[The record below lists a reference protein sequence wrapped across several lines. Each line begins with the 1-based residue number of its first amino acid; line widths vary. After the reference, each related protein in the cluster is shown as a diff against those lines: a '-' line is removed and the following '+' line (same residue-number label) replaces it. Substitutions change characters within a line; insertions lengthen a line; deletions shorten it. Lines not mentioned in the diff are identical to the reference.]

1 MAGIPSGMARSVG
14 ATSMRRAARWPRRA
28 PRDRKTHGRIW
39 PRIDDRLVLRG
50 LLSPRRSRKSNRG
63 VAHASPLGRQPE
75 RTDHVSK
82 PSGQI
87 TCQQQKREWQ
97 KAGGSM
103 LAQVGLADP
112 RVAREL

>member
-28 PRDRKTHGRIW
+28 SRDRKTHGRIW

-87 TCQQQKREWQ
+87 TWQQHTEKVREVLTT
-97 KAGGSM
+97 KPASPFDRPP
-103 LAQVGLADP
+103 DP
-112 RVAREL
+112 WRNV